1 MASAQ
6 ALGQGEGIRGDAQL
20 FITPEATTPPHAH
33 LNFIKDQQDV
43 SLRAD
48 LAQA

>member
-1 MASAQ
+1 MTTAQ
-6 ALGQGEGIRGDAQL
+6 ALGQGEGVRGDAQL
-20 FITPEATTPPHAH
+20 LITPEAATPPHAH
-33 LNFIKDQQDV
+33 LHLIKDQQDV